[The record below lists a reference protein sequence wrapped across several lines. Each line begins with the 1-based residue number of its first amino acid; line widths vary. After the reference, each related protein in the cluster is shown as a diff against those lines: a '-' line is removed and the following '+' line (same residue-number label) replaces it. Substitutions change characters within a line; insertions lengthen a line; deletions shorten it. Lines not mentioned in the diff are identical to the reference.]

1 MRGLGVSRVP
11 RDAAGGDRVAA
22 PCQGLGPPLAHGG
35 YAREILGSL
44 RWGCPEQVQEG
55 GAGGHGHRE
64 VIEQVLGTRCH
75 RALHHQ
81 PHHHVPWPHGQRL
94 DGDRRQRVCDKD
106 SHHGGI
112 GASLVPAPLAPPWPR
127 ILPGSSLHCTEAMSR

>member
-1 MRGLGVSRVP
+1 M
-11 RDAAGGDRVAA
+11 AA

-64 VIEQVLGTRCH
+64 VVEQVLGTRCH

-94 DGDRRQRVCDKD
+94 DGEGRQRVCDKD